1 MSMATDGAEA
11 LISMFGEEV
20 VVTSMDNEV
29 PDDSDNPMFLDSSG
43 EEGTA
48 ETHRVRLYTSPSN
61 ETLQEYGFD
70 ESTEAMMY
78 DTEDIASEGD
88 KVEYDPSNME
98 WVVDGVATNQIGQGP
113 YIFVYSMVGV
123 NHG

>member
-1 MSMATDGAEA
+1 MVKQGADS
-11 LISMFGEEV
+11 LIAQFGEEV

-43 EEGTA
+43 DEGTS

-88 KVEYDPSNME
+88 KVEYAPSDME
-98 WVVDGVATNQIGQGP
+98 WVIDGVATNHIGQGP
-113 YIFVYSMVGV
+113 YIWIYSMVLV